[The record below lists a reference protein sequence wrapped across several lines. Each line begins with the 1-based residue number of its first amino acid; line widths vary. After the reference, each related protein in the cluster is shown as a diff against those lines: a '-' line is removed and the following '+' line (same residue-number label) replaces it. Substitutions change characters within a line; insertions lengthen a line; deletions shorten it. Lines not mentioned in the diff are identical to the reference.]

1 MAAHF
6 TASEV
11 RRALGISAGPAVAGD
26 FSSVST
32 DTRDLQPGALFVAL
46 RGERFDGA
54 EFVELAERL
63 GAAGAVVAESS
74 EHSARAL
81 PLFAVPDTTAALGD
95 LARYY
100 RRRCGARVVGIT
112 GSSGKTTVKE
122 MLAHAVGS
130 ERRVHS
136 TRGNLNN
143 QVGVPLSIL
152 SAEEDAEVWVLELGT
167 SEPGEIERLT
177 EIAEPDDAVITTVG
191 PAHLEGLGDVSGVL
205 EEKLDLIRG
214 AAASGFA
221 VVGELPEVL
230 PARARE
236 VRPDVVTAGL
246 GPASDFRPSGWHV
259 GAEHAAFTLA
269 GMDYA
274 VPVGGE
280 HHLRDALIAA
290 AAATGLG
297 VSPGGVARGL
307 ADYRPV
313 GLRGAL
319 VQVGQLTIV
328 ADCYN
333 ANPESFAAA
342 IRYCA
347 ESFPGRRLAAVV
359 GSMLELG
366 EAESGAHAEVAAD
379 LLSAGFT
386 FVVALGAFGA
396 ACEALDPP
404 EDATVLCGADVQAAV
419 EALAGRLEGDE
430 LLLVKASRGMRLERV
445 IDSLT
450 GGDA

>member
-1 MAAHF
+1 MAARF
-6 TASEV
+6 TSSEV
-11 RRALGISAGPAVAGD
+11 RQALGLAAAESVGH

-63 GAAGAVVAESS
+63 GAAGAVVADSS
-74 EHSARAL
+74 DHTARAL
-81 PLFAVPDTTAALGD
+81 PLFTVPDTTAALGD
-95 LARYY
+95 LARHY

-122 MLAHAVGS
+122 MLAHALGS
-130 ERRVHS
+130 EKRVHS

-143 QVGVPLSIL
+143 QVGLPLSIL
-152 SAEEDAEVWVLELGT
+152 AAAEDAEVWVLELGT

-177 EIAEPDDAVITTVG
+177 AIAEPDDAVITTVG
-191 PAHLEGLGDVSGVL
+191 PAHLEGLGDVTGVL

-214 AAASGFA
+214 ASASGCA
-221 VVGELPEVL
+221 VVGELPEDL
-230 PARARE
+230 PTRARE
-236 VRPDVVTAGL
+236 VRRDVVTAGL
-246 GPASDFRPSGWHV
+246 GPGSDFRPSEWDV
-259 GAEHAAFTLA
+259 GPEQARFTLA
-269 GMDYA
+269 GVDYS

-290 AAATGLG
+290 ATATGLG
-297 VSPGGVARGL
+297 VSPEGVARGL
-307 ADYRPV
+307 AQYRPV

-319 VQVGQLTIV
+319 IQVENLTVV

-333 ANPESFAAA
+333 ANPESFEAA
-342 IRYCA
+342 IRYC
-347 ESFPGRRLAAVV
+347 SDVFPGRRLAAVV

-366 EAESGAHAEVAAD
+366 TAEAAAHAEVAAE
-379 LLSAGFT
+379 LVRAGFT
-386 FVVALGAFGA
+386 FVVALGAFQPA
-396 ACEALDPP
+396 FQAMSLP
-404 EDATVLCGADVQAAV
+404 EGVRVLNPTTVQAAAD
-419 EALAGRLEGDE
+419 ALAGELQGDE
-430 LLLVKASRGMRLERV
+430 VLLVKASRGVKLEGV

-450 GGDA
+450 GGDS